1 MEAVVME
8 GFSST
13 TESGNSMKLYK
24 VTIHP
29 TSSFMTS
36 LKGDTLFGQF
46 CWAVFYACEKNK
58 LKGLLETYK
67 EGKPFV
73 IVSDAFPVGYL
84 PKPKMPMRLLKEL
97 KSDKKKNRKKLWLT
111 KEELLEGNYE
121 KARTNR
127 DINNQDHFS
136 VTIHNAL
143 NYKTFQTEQGFD
155 PYGLKGMNL
164 ASKEIYF
171 LVDES
176 QLTEKEFNL
185 SLMLFSNMG
194 YGKKASIGKGR
205 FEIEKVEEKSFI
217 GRSNAFM
224 TLSPF
229 SPQGLEAKEIFYEPF
244 TRFGK
249 FGASRAT
256 KNAFKKPL
264 LLADVASVVIFEQEQ
279 ACTYVGR
286 PIEGLSTLPEY
297 DDTVHQGYSIVVP
310 IGVKNEKL

>member
-8 GFSST
+8 GFSSK

-24 VTIHP
+24 VTITP

-46 CWAVFYACEKNK
+46 CWAVFYACEENK

-97 KSDKKKNRKKLWLT
+97 KSEKKKNRKKLWLT
-111 KEELLEGNYE
+111 KEELLEGEYE
-121 KARTNR
+121 KARSNRAINNR
-127 DINNQDHFS
+127 DQFS

-155 PYGLKGMNL
+155 PYGLKGMSL
-164 ASKEIYF
+164 STKEIYF
-171 LVDES
+171 LLDEC
-176 QLTEKEFNL
+176 QLTEQEFRT
-185 SLMLFSNMG
+185 SLTLFSTMG

-205 FEIEKVEEKSFI
+205 FEIEKIEEESF
-217 GRSNAFM
+217 GGQSNAFM

-229 SPQGLEAKEIFYEPF
+229 SPQGIEAKEIFYEPF

-264 LLADVASVVIFEQEQ
+264 LLADVASVVIFEEEQ
-279 ACTYVGR
+279 ACAYVGKTIDR
-286 PIEGLSTLPEY
+286 LSTVLEY

-310 IGVKNEKL
+310 IGVEDEKL